1 MHPDVEAILAVQTED
16 DLVEAIMAQLDA
28 IAPRLAALD
37 AVRARAIKSIQ
48 EISHTIA
55 TDEGKRVDLHQRLEE
70 HKMRHDKNVAQL
82 DVVKRMREA
91 TAAVTQVEMGRKV
104 LVELEGSHRDVV
116 NRLNEGR
123 RVLEDRETE
132 LALLNEEQAAAR
144 QVLQVEREGL
154 TRTLAVAQGK
164 REAKAST
171 VRAPLRLMYSKIRQR
186 RRSQSLF
193 ALVAGACGSCDTA
206 IPVHRRQAMT
216 TSGSVEVC
224 EACGVL
230 IYAARD

>member
-1 MHPDVEAILAVQTED
+1 MHPDVESLLAVQEED
-16 DLVEAIMAQLDA
+16 DLVEAILVQLDA
-28 IAPRLAALD
+28 ISPRLAVLD
-37 AVRARAIKSIQ
+37 AVRARAVKSIQ

-55 TDEGKRVDLHQRLEE
+55 ADESKRVDLFQRLEE
-70 HKMRHDKNVAQL
+70 HKLRHDKNVAQL

-104 LVELEGSHRDVV
+104 LVELEGSLRDVV

-123 RVLEDRETE
+123 RVLEDREVE
-132 LALLNEEQAAAR
+132 LTLLNEEQAAAR
-144 QVLQVEREGL
+144 QVLQAEREGL
-154 TRTLAVAQGK
+154 TATLLVAQEK
-164 REAKAST
+164 REAKASA
-171 VRAPLRLMYSKIRQR
+171 VRGPLRLMYSKIRQR

-193 ALVAGACGSCDTA
+193 ALVAGACASCDTA

-230 IYAARD
+230 IYAARI

>member
-1 MHPDVEAILAVQTED
+1 MHPDVKALIALQAEDEIVEEIMTE
-16 DLVEAIMAQLDA
+16 LDA

-37 AVRARAIKSIQ
+37 AVRARTAKSIN
-48 EISHTIA
+48 ELRGTIEA
-55 TDEGKRVDLHQRLEE
+55 DERKRVDLSQRLTD
-70 HKMRHDKNVAQL
+70 HKQRHDKNVAQL

-91 TAAVTQVEMGRKV
+91 TAAVSQVEMGRKV
-104 LVELEGSHRDVV
+104 LIELEGSLRDVTNRV
-116 NRLNEGR
+116 NEAR
-123 RVLEDRETE
+123 RVLADREAE
-132 LALLNEEQAAAR
+132 LAVLDAEQVAAR
-144 QVLQVEREGL
+144 KTLQDEGDVLKKKLVE
-154 TRTLAVAQGK
+154 AQK
-164 REAKAST
+164 ARDAEAAGINP
-171 VRAPLRLMYSKIRQR
+171 PLRNKYDRIRQR

-230 IYAARD
+230 IYAKE

>member
-1 MHPDVEAILAVQTED
+1 MHPDVKALIALQAED
-16 DLVEAIMAQLDA
+16 EIVESIMVQLDA

-37 AVRARAIKSIQ
+37 AVRARTIKSVN
-48 EISHTIA
+48 ELRGTIEA
-55 TDEGKRVDLHQRLEE
+55 DERKRVDLSQRLTD
-70 HKMRHDKNVAQL
+70 HKQRHDKNVAQL

-91 TAAVTQVEMGRKV
+91 TAAVSQVEMGRKV
-104 LVELEGSHRDVV
+104 LIELEGSLRDVTNRV
-116 NRLNEGR
+116 NEVR
-123 RVLEDRETE
+123 RGLADRETE
-132 LALLNEEQAAAR
+132 LAMLDEEQVAARRAIQDEREVLTAKLVEAQKARDAEAAA
-144 QVLQVEREGL
+144 VN
-154 TRTLAVAQGK
+154 
-164 REAKAST
+164 
-171 VRAPLRLMYSKIRQR
+171 APLRTKYDRIRAR

-230 IYAARD
+230 IYAKE